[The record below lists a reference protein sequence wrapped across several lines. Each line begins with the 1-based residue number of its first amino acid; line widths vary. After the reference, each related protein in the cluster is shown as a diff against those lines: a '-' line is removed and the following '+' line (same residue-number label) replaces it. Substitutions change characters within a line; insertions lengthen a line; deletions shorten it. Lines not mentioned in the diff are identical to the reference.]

1 MHAPIAVEAH
11 DVERLKTSF
20 YRFLELRLGRLP
32 QDGAMPELRIRDGVA
47 TIFGAEPDSGDEL
60 AGEFATFWRNRAPPP
75 LTRDPVTAHRRARWA

>member
-32 QDGAMPELRIRDGVA
+32 RDGSMPELRIRDGVA
-47 TIFGAEPDSGDEL
+47 TILGAESVSGDDL
-60 AGEFATFWRNRAPPP
+60 AGEFATYWRNCAPPA